1 MKNDIVMPQMGES
14 ITNGTITKWHK
25 QVGDTIEI
33 DEILLEISTD
43 KVESEIPSPY
53 SGKIVEILFEEGE
66 TIDVGVKIA
75 AVDDDM
81 NAEVSAS
88 GSSEAAAPAPA
99 AAEPAQAAPAA
110 TGSSDTL
117 EDVVMPQMGES
128 ITNGTITKWH
138 KSVGDMIEIDEILLE
153 ISTDK
158 VESEIPSPFEGRIEE
173 ILFEEGETIDVG
185 VKIASVETD
194 PSKPQGSAGSSA
206 PVASAPAANQ
216 AQESAPAASSSQ
228 PSPTTKGGRRFY
240 TPLVR
245 NLAKKH
251 GVDLNELA
259 HIEGSGAGGRV
270 NKADFMNF
278 LENRGSAPKA
288 APAPAATKSAPAA
301 PKAAPAPQASSVPSS
316 TSGRVEV
323 IPMDNMRKAI
333 AKNMIASK
341 MTSPHVNSMDEVDMT
356 KLFKF
361 REGFKHQFKKEEG
374 FSLTY
379 THFILYALVQALK
392 EFPMV
397 NSSIVGD
404 EIHMKKDINL
414 GCAVAVPGN
423 GLVVPVIKGADN
435 LNIRG
440 IARKLDELVQKARA
454 KKLTLDDMS
463 GGTYT
468 FTNNGSFGIL
478 MATPVILQPQLGI
491 FCVGTMKKRP
501 IVTEDDAIAIRQMMY
516 ATHTYDHRLIDGE
529 VGSKFLRHVINTLQT
544 TDWEGLF

>member
-43 KVESEIPSPY
+43 KVESEIPSPF
-53 SGKIVEILFEEGE
+53 SGKVVEILFEEGE
-66 TIDVGVKIA
+66 TIDVGIKIA

-81 NAEVSAS
+81 NAQVSSSTSAAS
-88 GSSEAAAPAPA
+88 PAPVVATEAAPASAPVPA
-99 AAEPAQAAPAA
+99 
-110 TGSSDTL
+110 SDTR

-138 KSVGDMIEIDEILLE
+138 KAPGDMIEIDEILLE

-158 VESEIPSPFEGRIEE
+158 VESEIPSPYAGRVEE
-173 ILFEEGETIDVG
+173 VLFEEGETIDVG
-185 VKIASVETD
+185 IKIASIETD
-194 PSKPQGSAGSSA
+194 SSKPMGASSSSA
-206 PVASAPAANQ
+206 PAPVAATAT
-216 AQESAPAASSSQ
+216 ESVAVAASQTATSD
-228 PSPTTKGGRRFY
+228 GARRFY

-245 NLAKKH
+245 TLAAKH
-251 GVDLNELA
+251 GVDLNELVGLT
-259 HIEGSGAGGRV
+259 GSGAGGRV
-270 NKADFMNF
+270 NKADFMKY
-278 LENRGSAPKA
+278 LDNRGAAPAVAATKTPTPAPVASSVPKA
-288 APAPAATKSAPAA
+288 ASAPAA
-301 PKAAPAPQASSVPSS
+301 SVPVQ

-333 AKNMIASK
+333 ARNMVASK
-341 MTSPHVNSMDEVDMT
+341 MTSPHVNSIDEVDMT

-392 EFPMV
+392 EFPTV
-397 NSSIVGD
+397 NASIVGD
-404 EIHMKKDINL
+404 DIHMKKDINL

-454 KKLTLDDMS
+454 KKLTMDDMS

-478 MATPVILQPQLGI
+478 AATPVILQPQLGI

-529 VGSKFLRHVINTLQT
+529 VGSKFLRHVIGTLQN
-544 TDWEGLF
+544 TDWEQLF

>member
-43 KVESEIPSPY
+43 KVESEIPSPF

-75 AVDDDM
+75 AIDDDA
-81 NAEVSAS
+81 NAAVSAAPA
-88 GSSEAAAPAPA
+88 AAAPAPA
-99 AAEPAQAAPAA
+99 APAATPAPAA
-110 TGSSDTL
+110 AASSSDTL

-138 KSVGDMIEIDEILLE
+138 KQPGDMIEIDEILLE

-158 VESEIPSPFEGRIEE
+158 VESEIPSPYAGRVEQ

-185 VKIASVETD
+185 IKIAAIETD
-194 PSKPQGSAGSSA
+194 TSKAFGAA
-206 PVASAPAANQ
+206 AAPAA
-216 AQESAPAASSSQ
+216 AVASTPAAAPAAVAAAPVVAASV
-228 PSPTTKGGRRFY
+228 PAGRRFY

-245 NLAKKH
+245 TLAAKH
-251 GVDLNELA
+251 GVDVNELA
-259 HIEGSGAGGRV
+259 HLKGSGAGGRV

-278 LENRGSAPKA
+278 LNNRGAAPAATTSAPAAAPAPVAAAPAPKA
-288 APAPAATKSAPAA
+288 AAPA
-301 PKAAPAPQASSVPSS
+301 SVPTA

-333 AKNMIASK
+333 AKNMVASK
-341 MTSPHVNSMDEVDMT
+341 MTSPHVNSIDEVDMT
-356 KLFKF
+356 NLFKF
-361 REGFKHQFKKEEG
+361 RESFKKQFQKEEG

-392 EFPMV
+392 EFPTV
-397 NSSIVGD
+397 NASIDGD
-404 EIHMKKDINL
+404 NIIMKKDINL

-454 KKLTLDDMS
+454 KKLTMDDMS

-478 MATPVILQPQLGI
+478 IATPVILQPQLGI

-501 IVTEDDAIAIRQMMY
+501 IVTEDDSIAIRQMMY

-529 VGSKFLRHVINTLQT
+529 IGSKFLRHVINTLQT
-544 TDWEGLF
+544 TDWAGLF